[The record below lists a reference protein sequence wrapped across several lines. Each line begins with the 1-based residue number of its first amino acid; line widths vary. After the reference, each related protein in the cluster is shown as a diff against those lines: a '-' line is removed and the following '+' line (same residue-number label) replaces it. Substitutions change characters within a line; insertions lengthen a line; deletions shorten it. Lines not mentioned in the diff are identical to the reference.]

1 MPRKWTKEQRRKF
14 MATLKQQQATIGWG
28 RARRAKKKPYRKPRI
43 LVQRHGNEVVIR
55 ISVG

>member
-14 MATLKQQQATIGWG
+14 MATLKQQQATVGWG
-28 RARRAKKKPYRKPRI
+28 RARRAKKPYRKPR
-43 LVQRHGNEVVIR
+43 VMVERHGHEVVIR